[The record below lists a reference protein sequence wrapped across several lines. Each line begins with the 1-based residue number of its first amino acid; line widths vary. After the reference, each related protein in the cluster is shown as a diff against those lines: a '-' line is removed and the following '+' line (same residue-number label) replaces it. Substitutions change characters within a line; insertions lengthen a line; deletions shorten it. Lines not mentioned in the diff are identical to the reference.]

1 MVFTYH
7 SVPFPATCDIRS
19 LVAGNREGQKPFY
32 FLDNMSRLA
41 TIDENKQPDWEP
53 FINWGIDWKNKGYA
67 GAFVHH
73 ANKGN
78 GDNNKGSSGS
88 SFIGRLL
95 DTSIQLTKLEE
106 DYRFDMKG
114 NKNLQSSI
122 RFDKSRGFGGS
133 KWASKR
139 IVTMNEDGQWK
150 EYP

>member
-1 MVFTYH
+1 M
-7 SVPFPATCDIRS
+7 
-19 LVAGNREGQKPFY
+19 
-32 FLDNMSRLA
+32 
-41 TIDENKQPDWEP
+41 
-53 FINWGIDWKNKGYA
+53 GIDWKNKGYA

-95 DTSIQLTKLEE
+95 DTSINLTKLEE

-122 RFDKSRGFGGS
+122 RFDKSRGLVDLSGHLN
-133 KWASKR
+133 
-139 IVTMNEDGQWK
+139 V
-150 EYP
+150 